1 MTEFFDKECMLTVI
15 MNTDWGKSIADGTQ
29 FYRCLFKIDKK
40 DQIMLNDVKVM
51 FASFRNWKI
60 KIDNMR
66 AECNKQTKDEVE
78 ALAYADKTE
87 ADIVQHMH
95 VIVTEKT
102 CVDNDLVNSFITKAK
117 EIKEAEA
124 SKSINPTMQLQ

>member
-1 MTEFFDKECMLTVI
+1 MTEFFDKECMLIVI

>member
-1 MTEFFDKECMLTVI
+1 MTEFFDKECMLIVI

-40 DQIMLNDVKVM
+40 EQITLNDVKVM
-51 FASFRNWKI
+51 FASYRNWKL
-60 KIDNMR
+60 KIDSMR
-66 AECNKQTKDEVE
+66 ADCNKQTKDEVE

-102 CVDNDLVNSFITKAK
+102 CVDNNLVNSFINKAK

-124 SKSINPTMQLQ
+124 AKSNDPPMQSQ